1 MRAQDLVP
9 RIERTLMG
17 GKTRQVVPF
26 YQEQTSSR
34 YFYLQ
39 DCIHGGQIVCGQTLL
54 CAEVA
59 PDASAALSQP
69 AGASCTI
76 LALEKFID
84 DNGLT
89 LGHKCDLLLL
99 PTVGDDYV
107 VFAELSH
114 SQEKYRDKK
123 DARGQLKNTI
133 EQLCKSGNPFLGS
146 YVKKRAVYFWRLAQ
160 SGSPDK
166 AEQSMLAFSAF
177 PAASITHEEELCYHF
192 RYTRYTFPELLLL
205 P

>member
-1 MRAQDLVP
+1 MKAKDLAWH
-9 RIERTLMG
+9 IERTLMQG
-17 GKTRQVVPF
+17 QTRQTVPF

-39 DCIHGGQIVCGQTLL
+39 DCIRSGQIACGQTLL
-54 CAEVA
+54 CAKNA
-59 PDASAALSQP
+59 PDASATLSQP

-84 DNGLT
+84 DNKLQ
-89 LGHKCDLLLL
+89 LGGRCDLLLV
-99 PTVGDDYV
+99 PTVGNDYV

-123 DARGQLKNTI
+123 NARGQLKNTI
-133 EQLCKSGNPFLGS
+133 EQLWKSGNPFLGS
-146 YVKKRAVYFWRLAQ
+146 YVEKRAVFFWRLAQ
-160 SGSPDK
+160 PGSPDK
-166 AEQSMLAFSAF
+166 AEQSMLAFSVF
-177 PAASITHEEELCYHF
+177 PAASITHEEELCFHF
-192 RYTRYTFPELLLL
+192 RYTRYTFPELFVL